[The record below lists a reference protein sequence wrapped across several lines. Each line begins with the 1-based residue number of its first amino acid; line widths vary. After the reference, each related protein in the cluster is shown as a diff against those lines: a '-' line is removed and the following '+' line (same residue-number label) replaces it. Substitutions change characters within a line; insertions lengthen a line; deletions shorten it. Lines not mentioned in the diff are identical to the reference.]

1 MIASVDQHIIDRL
14 KLVKKGGKSV
24 TVYGPGPARPKG
36 KMDTRCYIVSHYLPP
51 QVDVDRSKP
60 YLEEATPS
68 EEQATV
74 AYPKAVNEFGDPVMI
89 TGPDHWT
96 FRKFRTPYVL
106 SYQIDVVA
114 TTLVDSYALIIGL
127 GEVMRMPYSPK
138 INGCGVLMTMEGKP
152 ANLDEIEAPMFRSA
166 YRYRVR
172 NVWIESPFTWTVPGI
187 KSIDMQMREL

>member
-14 KLVKKGGKSV
+14 KVVKKGGKSI

-36 KMDTRCYIVSHYLPP
+36 KMDARCYIVSHYLPP
-51 QVDVDRSKP
+51 QVDVERSKP
-60 YLEEATPS
+60 YFEEATPS
-68 EEQATV
+68 TQQATV
-74 AYPKAVNEFGDPVMI
+74 AYPKAVDEFGDPVMI

-96 FRKFRTPYVL
+96 FRKFRMPYIL

-114 TTLVDSYALIIGL
+114 TTLTDSYSLIIGL
-127 GEVMRMPYSPK
+127 GEVMRMPYAPK
-138 INGCGVLMTMEGKP
+138 IDGCGVLMTMQGTP
-152 ANLDEIEAPMFRSA
+152 ANLDEIEAPLFRSA
-166 YRYRVR
+166 YRYRVS

>member
-1 MIASVDQHIIDRL
+1 MIASVDKHIIDRL

-24 TVYGPGPARPKG
+24 QVYGPGAARPKG
-36 KMDTRCYIVSHYLPP
+36 PMDTRCYILSHYLPP
-51 QVDVDRSKP
+51 QVDVERSKP

-68 EEQATV
+68 TQQATV
-74 AYPKAVNEFGDPVMI
+74 AYPKAVDEFGDPVMI

-96 FRKFRTPYVL
+96 FRKLRMPYIL

-138 INGCGVLMTMEGKP
+138 IDGCGVLFTQTETP
-152 ANLDEIEAPMFRSA
+152 ANLDEIEAPLFRSA
-166 YRYRVR
+166 YRYKVS